1 MRSQWQNLLENLG
14 TWDGS
19 FTQLSPLGIVEKDTP
34 TVVTLEGKNNNQT
47 IYQTVQRFP
56 PGETPPP
63 MLELEYS
70 TLHRNILFFDNGA
83 FSQGSAH
90 YNPVSTFGGEF
101 GFIHQQ
107 RRLRFVILYQKSDLD
122 QITLIREK
130 LRGTTVPERPP
141 LTVDQLLGTWE
152 GQVTTLYPDL
162 RPPVQTQ
169 STLTISREGNQ
180 ITQTLSS
187 GNFSLTSTATL
198 EGSRLEFAGGYQPV
212 QVLLLPDGGSTT
224 TPVHLE
230 SGQPFFLEVGWL
242 ISPTDRLRLIRS
254 YDRQGAWQNLRLVI
268 EQKTGFNPS

>member
-19 FTQLSPLGIVEKDTP
+19 FTQFSPLGILEKDTP
-34 TVVTLEGKNNNQT
+34 TVVTLEGRNNNQT
-47 IYQTVQRFP
+47 VYQTVQRFP

-90 YNPVSTFGGEF
+90 YNPVATFGGEF

-107 RRLRFVILYQKSDLD
+107 RRLRFVILYQNGYLD

-130 LRGTTVPERPP
+130 LRGTTAPERPL

-152 GQVTTLYPDL
+152 GEVVTLYPDL
-162 RPPVQTQ
+162 RPPDYTQ
-169 STLTISREGNQ
+169 SSLSVSREGNQ
-180 ITQTLSS
+180 IHQTLKS
-187 GNFSLTSTATL
+187 GDFSRTSTATL
-198 EGSRLEFAGGYQPV
+198 EGSRLEFSGGYQPV

-224 TPVHLE
+224 SPVKLE
-230 SGQPFFLEVGWL
+230 SGKPFFLEVGWL
-242 ISPTDRLRLIRS
+242 LSESDRLRLIRN
-254 YDRQGAWQNLRLVI
+254 YDRQGAWESLSLVT
-268 EQKTGFNPS
+268 ERKTDSVL